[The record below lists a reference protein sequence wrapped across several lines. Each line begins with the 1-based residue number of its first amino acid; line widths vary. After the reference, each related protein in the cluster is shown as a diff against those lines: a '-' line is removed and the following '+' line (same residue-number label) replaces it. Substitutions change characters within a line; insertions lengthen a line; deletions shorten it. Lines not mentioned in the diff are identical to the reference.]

1 MAIWGCRGV
10 RSAAYQNRAEM
21 KTWELKVLGYMA
33 GSVEGQ
39 PEWIAVSS
47 FRRILREQ
55 AVFRPEAQDA
65 ILFAGRDA
73 EVWQLTGWSEAH
85 QYIAPEDWPQETIA
99 DENGFRFARVML
111 CYGPFGQRRG
121 KWFFLSIRRMAE
133 WRALGEAVSFV

>member
-1 MAIWGCRGV
+1 MTTW
-10 RSAAYQNRAEM
+10 EM
-21 KTWELKVLGYMA
+21 KLLGYMA

-65 ILFAGRDA
+65 ILLEGRDA
-73 EVWQLTGWSEAH
+73 EVWQLSGWSEVH
-85 QYIAPEDWPQETIA
+85 QYIDQEDWPTETVR

-111 CYGPFGQRRG
+111 TYGPFGGRRG
-121 KWFFLSIRRMAE
+121 KWFFSSIRRMAE
-133 WRALGEAVSFV
+133 WRALGEAVTFA